1 MNFRPRLLLL
11 GLLALP
17 GASPAAGPDLSSV
30 ERLIL
35 ERTNQYRSSEGARR
49 VAVDGRLARAARDF
63 AMYMADTERY
73 GHEADGRKPSQR
85 VKVHGYRYCV
95 VSENI
100 SYQYSSE
107 DFGTAE
113 LASRYFEGWKKS
125 PGHRRN
131 MLEASVTD
139 TAVAVARSARSGRYY
154 AVQMFARPRSAGC
167 A

>member
-1 MNFRPRLLLL
+1 MNFRPRLLVL

-17 GASPAAGPDLSSV
+17 GAAFGAGPDLSNV

-35 ERTNQYRSSEGARR
+35 ERTNQFRSSEGVRR
-49 VAVDGRLARAARDF
+49 VAVDTRLASAARGF
-63 AMYMADTERY
+63 AKYMADTERY
-73 GHEADGRKPSQR
+73 GHDADGRKPSQR
-85 VKVHGYRYCV
+85 VKVHGYQYCV

-139 TAVAVARSARSGRYY
+139 TAVAVARSARTGRYY
-154 AVQMFARPRSAGC
+154 AVQLFGRTTAAGC
-167 A
+167 

>member
-17 GASPAAGPDLSSV
+17 GAGLGAGPDLSNV

-35 ERTNQYRSSEGARR
+35 ERTNQFRSSEGVRR
-49 VAVDGRLARAARDF
+49 VAVDTRLASAARAF
-63 AMYMADTERY
+63 AKYMADTGRY

-85 VKVHGYRYCV
+85 VKVHGYQYCV

-139 TAVAVARSARSGRYY
+139 TAVAVERSARTGRYY
-154 AVQMFARPRSAGC
+154 AVQLFGRTVAAGC
-167 A
+167 